1 MSEVSLTVNIA
12 NRPYKLRVDS
22 NEEEIVKKAVDLIEK
37 EMTEYAKQLAY
48 KDKQDLLAMITLQN
62 TSKMLKNETNSSCG
76 EETLTTK
83 LTELDQ
89 LLTGV
94 LVND

>member
-22 NEEEIVKKAVDLIEK
+22 QEEDVVKKAVELIEK
-37 EMTEYAKQLAY
+37 EMKEYTEQLGY

-62 TSKMLKNETNSSCG
+62 TSKMLKNDTNSFSV
-76 EETLTTK
+76 EETFTAK
-83 LTELDQ
+83 LTEFDQ
-89 LLTGV
+89 LLTDA